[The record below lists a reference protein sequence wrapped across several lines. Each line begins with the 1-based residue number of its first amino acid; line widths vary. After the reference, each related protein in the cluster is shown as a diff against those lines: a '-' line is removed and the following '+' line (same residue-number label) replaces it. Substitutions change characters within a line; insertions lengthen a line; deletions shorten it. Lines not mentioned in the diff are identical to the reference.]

1 MAEET
6 HSYLD
11 WQISTLMLAYD
22 VVDPLPRNAD
32 KLLAEREEKV
42 RYELRDLM
50 LASVPKD
57 YLDNPER
64 DLPPDVVKILTRATL
79 RRAVQIAGV

>member
-1 MAEET
+1 MSEQT
-6 HSYLD
+6 HSYVD

-42 RYELRDLM
+42 RQELKDMAYATL
-50 LASVPKD
+50 PKD
-57 YLDNPER
+57 YLDNPQK
-64 DLPPDVVKILTRATL
+64 DFPASMVKLLTRATL
-79 RRAVQIAGV
+79 RRASQIAGV

>member
-1 MAEET
+1 MSEQT

-22 VVDPLPRNAD
+22 AVDPLPRNAD

-42 RYELRDLM
+42 RQELKDMVHAVL
-50 LASVPKD
+50 PKD
-57 YLDNPER
+57 YLENPSKEF
-64 DLPPDVVKILTRATL
+64 PASMVKLLTRATL
-79 RRAVQIAGV
+79 RRAGQIVGL

>member
-1 MAEET
+1 MSEQT

-32 KLLAEREEKV
+32 KLLHEREEKV
-42 RYELRDLM
+42 RQELKDLVHAT
-50 LASVPKD
+50 LPKE
-57 YLDNPER
+57 YLENPER
-64 DLPPDVVKILTRATL
+64 EFPSSMVKMLTRATL
-79 RRAVQIAGV
+79 RRASQIAGV